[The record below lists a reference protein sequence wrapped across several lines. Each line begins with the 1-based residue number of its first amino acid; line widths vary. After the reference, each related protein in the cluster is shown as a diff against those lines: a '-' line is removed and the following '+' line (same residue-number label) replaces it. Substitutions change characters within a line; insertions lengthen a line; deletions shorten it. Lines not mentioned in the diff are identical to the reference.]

1 MARLPLKPSVIKRL
15 FALSGNKCAY
25 PNCPENLVN
34 AKGKVMGEICHIEA
48 AEKGGERFN
57 EKSNDEYR
65 RSFENLILMCGKH
78 HKETNDINEYTTPKL
93 KKFKADH
100 EKRFLKNTY
109 KASDQIVQQAIE
121 NYMKQ
126 ENKNS
131 GSGTQI
137 NNQAHTQNIG
147 TQIGSQHIHNY
158 GNEKD
163 KPFVDGAR
171 AVIVNLKKII
181 DSNKKQASPPDV
193 AVIDYQNELQDK
205 IPRPVELIPT
215 RLLKFRKDNGR
226 IKADVESHEKTFNV
240 ILDESD
246 DETQKLLRSFL
257 IKNDPEKNDELK
269 KALVHK
275 GQKDP
280 AIITCD
286 GFLINGNRRKMALEE
301 LFQER
306 NHDPKYEMMRV
317 VILPEGATELNI
329 QKIENRLQLQ
339 SEGKSE
345 YQGLNRALTIRANE
359 RKNFPLEA
367 QLRDDPNYHDLGP
380 KEFKKVVEEYR
391 KKYLL
396 PLEMV
401 DKYLSTF
408 NREGLYNTISEGTG
422 DKEGRWQAFI
432 DYSNFYNG
440 VLKNKSKHGEY
451 NLKENEVGR
460 IENAISKIIRKR
472 SLNSKELESS
482 IGKVHDFIRK
492 APKYIKNTEA
502 KKFLL
507 KIADEVKEDI
517 PEEMKYDKQGKKYDE
532 RDIDEKWG
540 NHFRKEILGNLIQA
554 HRILNNQAERIKP
567 IELLEDSLKKL
578 NHENMKIDGLAVES
592 FKDGLD
598 LCIRISER
606 ANEIYKLIDNE
617 RGKFNKLKGKKQLKI
632 SSENNKIT
640 LTKAE
645 NLKKYQ
651 ISQLE
656 YFGFEKRQEGFQ
668 KLSNNL
674 ESDILAVIRYFKE
687 EEFPVE
693 LASSVQTIILESEK
707 KQEIYNKTFLIAKEI
722 KEGVFEPNSFLDF
735 KKYAESL
742 PRRLKQHQV
751 KAAFHL
757 YSLKNGANFSVPG
770 SGKTSVVLSVYEKF
784 KSEAKCNTLFVIGPP
799 SQIGRAHV

>member
-1 MARLPLKPSVIKRL
+1 MSRLPLKPSVVKRL

-25 PNCPENLVN
+25 PNCHEDLVN
-34 AKGKVMGEICHIEA
+34 ANGTIIGEICHIEA

-57 EKSNDEYR
+57 EESNDEYR
-65 RSFENLILMCGKH
+65 RSFENLILMCGIH

-100 EKRFLKNTY
+100 ENKFLNKPYN
-109 KASDQIVQQAIE
+109 ASDQIVQQAIE

-126 ENKNS
+126 ENNNS

-137 NNQAHTQNIG
+137 NNQAHTQHIG
-147 TQIGSQHIHNY
+147 TQIGSQHVHNY
-158 GNEKD
+158 GSEKD
-163 KPFVDGAR
+163 KPYVDGAR
-171 AVIVNLKKII
+171 VVIENLKKIV

-226 IKADVESHEKTFNV
+226 IKADVESYEKTFNI
-240 ILDESD
+240 ILDESE

-269 KALVHK
+269 RALIHK

-306 NHDPKYEMMRV
+306 NHDPRYEMMRV

-359 RKNFPLEA
+359 KKNFPLEA
-367 QLRDDPNYHDLGP
+367 QLKDDPNYHDLDA
-380 KEFKKVVEEYR
+380 KEFKKVVDDYR

-396 PLEMV
+396 PLERV

-408 NREGLYNTISEGTG
+408 NREGLYNTISEGSG

-440 VLKNKSKHGEY
+440 TLKNKSKHGEY

-460 IENAISKIIRKR
+460 IENAIFKIIRKR

-482 IGKVHDFIRK
+482 IGKVHDFVRK

-517 PEEMKYDKQGKKYDE
+517 PDDMKYDKDGKKYDE

-540 NHFRKEILGNLIQA
+540 NYFRKEILGNLIQA
-554 HRILNNQAERIKP
+554 HKIVVNQQDRDKP
-567 IELLEDSLKKL
+567 LELLEDALKKL
-578 NHENMKIDGLAVES
+578 KHDNLKIDNMDVS
-592 FKDGLD
+592 
-598 LCIRISER
+598 
-606 ANEIYKLIDNE
+606 YY
-617 RGKFNKLKGKKQLKI
+617 NKAMD
-632 SSENNKIT
+632 
-640 LTKAE
+640 LTK
-645 NLKKYQ
+645 Q
-651 ISQLE
+651 IV
-656 YFGFEKRQEGFQ
+656 
-668 KLSNNL
+668 
-674 ESDILAVIRYFKE
+674 A
-687 EEFPVE
+687 
-693 LASSVQTIILESEK
+693 ESES
-707 KQEIYNKTFLIAKEI
+707 IYEAI
-722 KEGVFEPNSFLDF
+722 D
-735 KKYAESL
+735 
-742 PRRLKQHQV
+742 
-751 KAAFHL
+751 KARD
-757 YSLKNGANFSVPG
+757 
-770 SGKTSVVLSVYEKF
+770 KF
-784 KSEAKCNTLFVIGPP
+784 KRMSKK
-799 SQIGRAHV
+799 RK

>member
-1 MARLPLKPSVIKRL
+1 MARLPLKQSVVKRL
-15 FALSGNKCAY
+15 FALSGNNCAY
-25 PNCPENLVN
+25 PNCPEDLVN
-34 AKGKVMGEICHIEA
+34 AKGTVIGEICHIEA

-100 EKRFLKNTY
+100 ENKFLKKPYN
-109 KASDQIVQQAIE
+109 ASDQIVQQAIE

-126 ENKNS
+126 ENNNS

-137 NNQAHTQNIG
+137 NNQAQTQNIG
-147 TQIGSQHIHNY
+147 MQIGSQHIHNY
-158 GNEKD
+158 GSEND
-163 KPFVDGAR
+163 KPYIDGSR
-171 AVIVNLKKII
+171 VVIENLKKVI

-226 IKADVESHEKTFNV
+226 IKADVESHERTLNV
-240 ILDESD
+240 ILDESSE
-246 DETQKLLRSFL
+246 ETQKLLRSFL

-301 LFQER
+301 LFKER

-380 KEFKKVVEEYR
+380 KEFKRVVDEYR

-396 PLEMV
+396 PLERV

-432 DYSNFYNG
+432 DYSNFYYSTLENPTER
-440 VLKNKSKHGEY
+440 LKLGI
-451 NLKENEVGR
+451 KEEEIGL
-460 IENAISKIIRKR
+460 IENAIFKIIRKR
-472 SLNSKELESS
+472 NLNSPEIEKVL
-482 IGKVHDFIRK
+482 GKLHAFVRGGNLK
-492 APKYIKNTEA
+492 KYLGNSDA
-502 KKFLL
+502 KKYLIN
-507 KIADEVKEDI
+507 IAKEVKEDI
-517 PEEMKYDKQGKKYDE
+517 PEEKKQNKEGE
-532 RDIDEKWG
+532 RYTEREIDEKWS
-540 NHFRKEILGNLIQA
+540 NDAKVKEGVLGNLMKA
-554 HRILNNQAERIKP
+554 YKAVNSHTERNKP
-567 IELLEDSLKKL
+567 LELLEDALKKL
-578 NHENMKIDGLAVES
+578 KHDNLKIENMDTSHYDKAMELTKQIGEEAGVIYVS
-592 FKDGLD
+592 LD
-598 LCIRISER
+598 KARYELK
-606 ANEIYKLIDNE
+606 KLI
-617 RGKFNKLKGKKQLKI
+617 KKGK
-632 SSENNKIT
+632 
-640 LTKAE
+640 
-645 NLKKYQ
+645 
-651 ISQLE
+651 
-656 YFGFEKRQEGFQ
+656 
-668 KLSNNL
+668 
-674 ESDILAVIRYFKE
+674 
-687 EEFPVE
+687 
-693 LASSVQTIILESEK
+693 
-707 KQEIYNKTFLIAKEI
+707 
-722 KEGVFEPNSFLDF
+722 
-735 KKYAESL
+735 
-742 PRRLKQHQV
+742 
-751 KAAFHL
+751 
-757 YSLKNGANFSVPG
+757 
-770 SGKTSVVLSVYEKF
+770 
-784 KSEAKCNTLFVIGPP
+784 
-799 SQIGRAHV
+799 